1 MRKTLSNIGIIS
13 VFMSCGAGNIFTAL
27 VLLTIS
33 ATCLYLGKA
42 FDDETW
48 EQEVEKMVENLQN
61 KFLETLHDLSLS
73 IAYLRNSCLLPYEI
87 KILASRCKISE
98 SEVLETLKIAKK
110 EKWSLKK
117 QEE

>member
-33 ATCLYLGKA
+33 TTCLYFGKA

-48 EQEVEKMVENLQN
+48 E
-61 KFLETLHDLSLS
+61 
-73 IAYLRNSCLLPYEI
+73 
-87 KILASRCKISE
+87 
-98 SEVLETLKIAKK
+98 
-110 EKWSLKK
+110 
-117 QEE
+117 

>member
-48 EQEVEKMVENLQN
+48 EQVVGMTENFQN
-61 KFLETLHDLSLS
+61 IFLETLHDLSLS

>member
-1 MRKTLSNIGIIS
+1 MGMT
-13 VFMSCGAGNIFTAL
+13 
-27 VLLTIS
+27 
-33 ATCLYLGKA
+33 
-42 FDDETW
+42 
-48 EQEVEKMVENLQN
+48 ENLQN
-61 KFLETLHDLSLS
+61 VFLETLHDLSLS

-117 QEE
+117 